1 MQVAFQVFFN
11 YIFMT
16 VRKKE
21 SKSANSFHRSLKSR
35 TELTE
40 LDSKVLQSCH
50 KPPLLYLQIL

>member
-1 MQVAFQVFFN
+1 
-11 YIFMT
+11 MT